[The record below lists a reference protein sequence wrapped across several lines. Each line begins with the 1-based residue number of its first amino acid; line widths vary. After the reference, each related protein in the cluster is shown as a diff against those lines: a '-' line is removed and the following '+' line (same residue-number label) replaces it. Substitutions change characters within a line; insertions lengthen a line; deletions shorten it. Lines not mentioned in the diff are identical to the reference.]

1 MTEEKNLMKN
11 RIDWIDL
18 AKGITILL
26 VIVGHTVGSPL
37 RGIIFSFHMPL
48 FFILSSVTFR
58 YSADK
63 EQFVTNAK
71 KAFKHLVVPAYVM
84 YALVTCIF
92 VLQNLSLFTSAEF
105 VKAFVG
111 DRLLSAFFASGVEI
125 TMASKVI
132 SPMGIPWFLIVLFL
146 GRTLFDCLQLKLSG
160 KCLIV
165 CSVILSVIGVWF
177 GSVQWLPLS
186 FDIVLAIQPLFY
198 VGMHFGIF
206 KVESKPAFKLMISG
220 VIWAV
225 VLIISYIF
233 AYHYMELAC
242 RRYTLYPLCYVGA
255 IAGTLAVAEIS
266 VIIGSLKRF
275 VAPLLYLGKN
285 SLYMLCI
292 HILDSS
298 LFYKFWNLSENSYV
312 NAVLRIAIDSLI
324 FAIFMFFAEKK
335 HKNK

>member
-1 MTEEKNLMKN
+1 MTEKNDLIKN

-63 EQFVTNAK
+63 GQFAANTR
-71 KAFKHLVVPAYVM
+71 KAFKHLIVPAYVM

-92 VLQNLSLFTSAEF
+92 ALQNMSLFTSAEV
-105 VKAFVG
+105 VKAFVS
-111 DRLLSAFFASGVEI
+111 DRLLSAFFASGVEVA
-125 TMASKVI
+125 MASKVI

-146 GRTLFDCLQLKLSG
+146 GRTLFDYLQLKISG

-165 CSVILSVIGVWF
+165 CSVILSVVGVWL

-198 VGMHFGIF
+198 VGMHLYAFR
-206 KVESKPAFKLMISG
+206 VENKPAFKLVLSG
-220 VIWAV
+220 AIWAG
-225 VLIISYIF
+225 VLIISYVF

-255 IAGTLAVAEIS
+255 VAGTMAVAELS
-266 VIIGSLKRF
+266 VVVCSMKKV
-275 VAPLLYLGKN
+275 VAPLLYLGKY

-298 LFYKFWNLSENSYV
+298 LFYKFWNLSGNSYV
-312 NAVLRIAIDSLI
+312 NAFLRIAIDSLI
-324 FAIFMFFAEKK
+324 FAIFIFMAVKK